1 MVNSQITP
9 DKLFSDLIKEQQ
21 LTVDKVP
28 PVHLWNPQ
36 KTGDIDIRI
45 DREGRWLHGGKE
57 IKRPAMVTFFSR
69 LLKLEQGV
77 FYLVT
82 PVEKWQISV
91 DIAPLYVIRASRER
105 RNSIQAIVL
114 DTHTDDRVVLGQN
127 HPLII
132 TNGDS
137 DCLLPLVTIRDN
149 LNALISRPVYYQLV
163 EWGYSVSL
171 ANGNRELLLE
181 SMGHQFSLGNYS
193 L

>member
-1 MVNSQITP
+1 VVNSRVTP

-69 LLKLEQGV
+69 LLKLEEGV

-105 RNSIQAIVL
+105 RHSMQAIVL
-114 DTHTDDRVVLGQN
+114 STSTDDAVVVDQS
-127 HPLII
+127 HPLTI
-132 TNGDS
+132 TNRDTE
-137 DCLLPLVTIRDN
+137 DLLPLVTIRDN
-149 LNALISRPVYYQLV
+149 LNALISRPVFYQLV
-163 EWGYSVSL
+163 EWGHTASL

-181 SMGHQFSLGNYS
+181 SMGHQFSFGNYS